1 MQIDLTNF
9 GDLFGF
15 AAAMNIV
22 FVAADYFQSYA
33 YILSE
38 RVFKFQDKVN
48 DEITRLKNVIIDK
61 TSINSIESV
70 EINGES
76 TLTLIERA
84 KLDHSTLTAKIEQQR
99 DLLQKKINMLCA
111 SKTNS
116 FISLYLSLYSV
127 VALLLIGIYPK
138 WSMSVEL
145 FWDIITLLSTFI
157 VVSAWLCS
165 KPEKYYIRVCSL
177 KHCLFLFF
185 MAICVSCIVTG
196 ILLFFSISISNS
208 IVDWIYI
215 YSELFAISNFVV
227 YIFII
232 NRKSK
237 IINKEIEDSIN
248 PLEEECQKLNEK
260 VNSLINV
267 NNLMNGLKNGGLSE

>member
-38 RVFKFQDKVN
+38 KVFKFQEKVK
-48 DEITRLKNVIIDK
+48 DEIGKLKNIMIDK
-61 TSINSIESV
+61 TSINSIEPV
-70 EINGES
+70 ELNGAS
-76 TLTLIERA
+76 TSALIE
-84 KLDHSTLTAKIEQQR
+84 KAKIDHGILTNKIDKQGIILK
-99 DLLQKKINMLCA
+99 DKINMLCE

-127 VALLLIGIYPK
+127 IALLLIGVYPK
-138 WSMSVEL
+138 WSDSIEP
-145 FWDIITLLSTFI
+145 FWAILTILSTVI
-157 VVSAWLCS
+157 VAFAWVCGN
-165 KPEKYYIRVCSL
+165 PEKYRIKLCSL
-177 KHCLFLFF
+177 KHCLYLFSLIV
-185 MAICVSCIVTG
+185 AAACILSWLY
-196 ILLFFSISISNS
+196 IYCNFSFFNS
-208 IVDWIYI
+208 IIDWIYI

-237 IINKEIEDSIN
+237 KINEEIINSVT
-248 PLEEECQKLNEK
+248 PLEKECKQLNDN
-260 VNSLINV
+260 VSSLINV
-267 NNLMNGLKNGGLSE
+267 NTLSNGLKKRKT

>member
-38 RVFKFQDKVN
+38 KVFKFQEKVK
-48 DEITRLKNVIIDK
+48 DEIYKLKNMMIDK
-61 TSINSIESV
+61 TSINSIEPV
-70 EINGES
+70 ELNGTS
-76 TLTLIERA
+76 TSALIE
-84 KLDHSTLTAKIEQQR
+84 KAKIDHGILTTKIDKQEEV
-99 DLLQKKINMLCA
+99 LKEKINMLCE

-116 FISLYLSLYSV
+116 FISLFLSLYSV
-127 VALLLIGIYPK
+127 IALLLIGVYSK
-138 WSMSVEL
+138 WSSFIEI
-145 FWDIITLLSTFI
+145 FWIILTILSTI
-157 VVSAWLCS
+157 VVVFAWICS
-165 KPEKYYIRVCSL
+165 NPEKHRIKLCSL
-177 KHCLFLFF
+177 KHCLYLFSLLTII
-185 MAICVSCIVTG
+185 ACILSWLY
-196 ILLFFSISISNS
+196 IYRDISFFNNII
-208 IVDWIYI
+208 DWVYI

-237 IINKEIEDSIN
+237 KINEEIVNSII
-248 PLEEECQKLNEK
+248 PLEKECKQLNDD
-260 VNSLINV
+260 VSSLINV
-267 NNLMNGLKNGGLSE
+267 NTLSNGLKKGKLK